1 MFYCQPKNKTENN
14 FLVISGS
21 SLHFSNLCCKFF
33 CEKSINNTF
42 QIYGEKTQRQVSFKT
57 KLKWINFRTNWIVL
71 ENHILKKQNTF
82 RGKTH
87 FPVIK
92 NTIKQIHNIG
102 KYEWSIYDFSVFLY
116 ANICRI
122 AVLCTHSLWVW
133 MKFIVQ
139 C

>member
-92 NTIKQIHNIG
+92 NTIKQIH
-102 KYEWSIYDFSVFLY
+102 SILESMNESSMIFQSFYMPTFAELLSCAPTLFG
-116 ANICRI
+116 
-122 AVLCTHSLWVW
+122 SE
-133 MKFIVQ
+133 
-139 C
+139 